1 MNFDSED
8 YHRAYGSDCISY
20 HQRPVCGHTA
30 LYDKEYRAERKHYEG
45 CERYAAGIARADSR
59 DGLRQ
64 IAEYHT
70 YGGTVAEDVCPEFV
84 HSFYVWQSDAGG
96 AVTTVA
102 TPLGQ
107 NGFYVSANV

>member
-8 YHRAYGSDCISY
+8 YHRAYSSDCISY

-59 DGLRQ
+59 NGLRQ
-64 IAEYHT
+64 ITEYHT
-70 YGGTVAEDVCPEFV
+70 YGGTVAEDICDVDDRNDKN
-84 HSFYVWQSDAGG
+84 DAC
-96 AVTTVA
+96 
-102 TPLGQ
+102 
-107 NGFYVSANV
+107 NDRRNRDM